1 MLNYIGIIIGC
12 VCLVLIAVIGYF
24 LYKKIGAQQFTI
36 DQLIERQ
43 LVVEGAIMRPSPGS
57 EVQSLVDV
65 TSEECEECD
74 IMPVTFESD
83 SESDTQLPIHNE
95 NEIINDGIE

>member
-1 MLNYIGIIIGC
+1 MLDYIGIIIGC

-24 LYKKIGAQQFTI
+24 LYKKIGVQQFTI

-43 LVVEGAIMRPSPGS
+43 LVVEGTIMRPSPGT

-74 IMPVTFESD
+74 IVPVSFD
-83 SESDTQLPIHNE
+83 SEPESDTVADAE
-95 NEIINDGIE
+95 

>member
-1 MLNYIGIIIGC
+1 MLDYIGIIIGC

-24 LYKKIGAQQFTI
+24 LYKKIGVQQFTI

-43 LVVEGAIMRPSPGS
+43 LVVEGTIMRPSPGT

-74 IMPVTFESD
+74 IVPVPFD
-83 SESDTQLPIHNE
+83 SEPESDTVADAE
-95 NEIINDGIE
+95 